1 MAINIA
7 RLKGIGC
14 FLGTRACRCSGFT
27 RNLREE
33 DLLNDL
39 DQPALKSK

>member
-7 RLKGIGC
+7 RLKRIGC
-14 FLGTRACRCSGFT
+14 FLDTRACSGFT